1 VASRF
6 LTDEQLAA
14 YGRYGT
20 DPMDRGV
27 LERFFFL
34 DDADLELIA
43 KRRGDHNRLGFG
55 LQLVTVRHVGAFL
68 ADPLVVPQAVVDYVA
83 VQVGADDPSCVKR
96 YTERAKT
103 KLEHQWDISQ
113 VYGYVG
119 FASSQQ
125 TLVAWLGDRAWT
137 TGDGPKALFFAAVG
151 WLRERRVLLPGIS
164 TLVELVAEV
173 RQAAEDRLYDV
184 LASAVSDEQA
194 RELEQVLEVPPGRR
208 RSQLDQWRHGERST
222 SGKGLVAALDRVAAI
237 AGLRMRAV
245 DVSGVPTRRVIQL
258 ARYGREAKAPKLAR
272 HPHRRK
278 IATLLATVRWLEVT
292 ATDDALD
299 LFDVFMANELVG
311 RAGKSADKQTL
322 RRQPGYVRHTRVLA
336 AAVEVLLEAEGW
348 GEQVPLELVWAAIE
362 KAVGSRAKVEAALAG
377 VSEMRRTPPPTGS
390 GGPRWWSGS
399 PASGRS

>member
-1 VASRF
+1 
-6 LTDEQLAA
+6 
-14 YGRYGT
+14 
-20 DPMDRGV
+20 M
-27 LERFFFL
+27 
-34 DDADLELIA
+34 
-43 KRRGDHNRLGFG
+43 
-55 LQLVTVRHVGAFL
+55 
-68 ADPLVVPQAVVDYVA
+68 
-83 VQVGADDPSCVKR
+83 
-96 YTERAKT
+96 
-103 KLEHQWDISQ
+103 
-113 VYGYVG
+113 YGYVG
-119 FASSQQ
+119 FASSQE